1 MYIIGLLTLF
11 RITDIVTTNHAK
23 KEKWGVN
30 ITMKYIFMHQNIP
43 VSELEMDESTGLIRK
58 VNQVFAPE
66 HLPAGVLVKKDGI
79 DRAALYEWWADRS
92 IPMNRAGVSEAM
104 KELQLSDIRQLVL
117 KSFGL
122 SLSDQYWIK
131 PVGQDLSWEQINFFE
146 HPFSEDV
153 GEALFGV
160 KKQDT
165 AQKTDFVSPD
175 NTTDGYLKKRWK
187 IIDGKR
193 YLLKDGS
200 QPFFQQPFNE
210 VIASELMQRLG
221 VRHVPYTLLWENRK
235 PYSVCE
241 DFLTK
246 DTELV
251 TAWRIMKTQK
261 QANSTSVYQHVRNCC
276 ADLGVDVTTDLD
288 QMIVVDYLI
297 ANEDRHLNNFGL
309 IRNAKT
315 LEWLGSAPI
324 FDSGSSLGYDKP
336 VWDIKSGWGITCK
349 PFKRHHEK
357 QLQLVTDFDW
367 IDFSKLKDIKEMI
380 CETMIA
386 KTEHDY
392 FDERRVMAIADS
404 VENRIQKLKE
414 AAVDTSRKSININA
428 QNATQDDVEK
438 NIAEDY
444 TRKNK
449 EV

>member
-1 MYIIGLLTLF
+1 M
-11 RITDIVTTNHAK
+11 
-23 KEKWGVN
+23 E
-30 ITMKYIFMHQNIP
+30 YIFMHQNIP
-43 VSELEMDESTGLIRK
+43 MAELEMDEATGLIQK

-66 HLPAGVLVKKDGI
+66 HLPTGVSVKKDGV
-79 DRAALYEWWADRS
+79 DRAALYEWWVDRS
-92 IPMNRAGVSEAM
+92 IPMNRAGVSAAM

-153 GEALFGV
+153 GDVLFGV

-165 AQKTDFVSPD
+165 EQEIDFVSPD

-187 IIDGKR
+187 LIDGRR

-210 VIASELMQRLG
+210 VIASELMQHLG
-221 VRHVPYTLLWENRK
+221 VRHVPYTLFWENGK

-261 QANSTSVYQHVRNCC
+261 QANSTSVYQHVCNCC
-276 ADLGVDVTTDLD
+276 ADLGVDVTTDLA

-336 VWDIKSGWGITCK
+336 VWDIRSGWGITCK

-357 QLQLVTDFDW
+357 QLQLVTNFDR
-367 IDFSKLKDIKEMI
+367 IDFSKLKDIKEVI
-380 CETMIA
+380 CHIMLE
-386 KTEHDY
+386 KTECEY
-392 FDERRVMAIADS
+392 FDERRAMVIANS

-414 AAVDTSRKSININA
+414 VAADVSGKIININA
-428 QNATQDDVEK
+428 QSSTQDDVEK
-438 NIAEDY
+438 NVAEDY

>member
-1 MYIIGLLTLF
+1 
-11 RITDIVTTNHAK
+11 
-23 KEKWGVN
+23 
-30 ITMKYIFMHQNIP
+30 
-43 VSELEMDESTGLIRK
+43 
-58 VNQVFAPE
+58 
-66 HLPAGVLVKKDGI
+66 
-79 DRAALYEWWADRS
+79 
-92 IPMNRAGVSEAM
+92 M

-131 PVGQDLSWEQINFFE
+131 PVGQELLWEQINFFE

-153 GEALFGV
+153 GDALFGV

-165 AQKTDFVSPD
+165 AQKIDFVSPD

-187 IIDGKR
+187 IIGGKR

-221 VRHVPYTLLWENRK
+221 VRHVSYTLLWENGK

-241 DFLTK
+241 DFMTK

-276 ADLGVDVTTDLD
+276 ADLGVDVTTNLD

-315 LEWLGSAPI
+315 LEWIGSAPI
-324 FDSGSSLGYDKP
+324 FDSGSSLGYDKMAGE
-336 VWDIKSGWGITCK
+336 IRAERGIVCK
-349 PFKRHHEK
+349 PFKRHHEE
-357 QLQLVTDFDW
+357 QLKLVTSYDW
-367 IDFSKLKDIKEMI
+367 ISFENLVDVKDMI
-380 CETMIA
+380 CEVLSDEQAQEFM
-386 KTEHDY
+386 
-392 FDERRVMAIADS
+392 DERRVRAIADS

-414 AAVDTSRKSININA
+414 VAADASGKTISVNA
-428 QNATQDDVEK
+428 QSSTQDDVEK

-444 TRKNK
+444 TR
-449 EV
+449 

>member
-1 MYIIGLLTLF
+1 M
-11 RITDIVTTNHAK
+11 
-23 KEKWGVN
+23 E
-30 ITMKYIFMHQNIP
+30 YIFMHQNIP
-43 VSELEMDESTGLIRK
+43 VAELEMDESTGLIRK
-58 VNQVFAPE
+58 VNQVFSPE
-66 HLPAGVLVKKDGI
+66 HLPTGVSVKKDGV

-92 IPMNRAGVSEAM
+92 IPMNRAGVSAAM
-104 KELQLSDIRQLVL
+104 KELQLLDIRQLVL

-131 PVGQDLSWEQINFFE
+131 PAEQDLSREQINFFE

-153 GEALFGV
+153 GDALFGV

-165 AQKTDFVSPD
+165 AQEIDFVSPD

-187 IIDGKR
+187 IIDDKR

-200 QPFFQQPFNE
+200 QPFSQQPFNE

-221 VRHVPYTLLWENRK
+221 VRHVPYTLLWENGK

-251 TAWRIMKTQK
+251 TAWWIMKTKK
-261 QANSTSVYQHVRNCC
+261 QANSTSVYQHIRNCC
-276 ADLGVDVTTDLD
+276 ADLGAEVTTDLD

-357 QLQLVTDFDW
+357 QLQLVTNFDW
-367 IDFSKLKDIKEMI
+367 IDFSRLSDMKEII
-380 CETMIA
+380 CETMIV

-392 FDERRVMAIADS
+392 FGERRVMAIADS
-404 VENRIQKLKE
+404 VENRIQKLRE
-414 AAVDTSRKSININA
+414 VAVDVSGKTININA
-428 QNATQDDVEK
+428 QNSTQDDVEK

-444 TRKNK
+444 AGK
-449 EV
+449 

>member
-1 MYIIGLLTLF
+1 M
-11 RITDIVTTNHAK
+11 
-23 KEKWGVN
+23 E
-30 ITMKYIFMHQNIP
+30 YIFMHQNIP
-43 VSELEMDESTGLIRK
+43 VAELEMDESTGLIRK

-66 HLPAGVLVKKDGI
+66 HLPTGVSVKKDGV

-92 IPMNRAGVSEAM
+92 IPINRTGVSAAM

-131 PVGQDLSWEQINFFE
+131 PVGQDLSWKQINFFE

-153 GEALFGV
+153 GDALFGV

-165 AQKTDFVSPD
+165 AQKIDFVSPD

-200 QPFFQQPFNE
+200 QPLFQQPFNE

-221 VRHVPYTLLWENRK
+221 VRHVPYTLLWENGK

-261 QANSTSVYQHVRNCC
+261 QANSTSVYQHVCNCC

-357 QLQLVTDFDW
+357 QLQLVTNFDW

-380 CETMIA
+380 YYIMLAKPECE
-386 KTEHDY
+386 Y

-404 VENRIQKLKE
+404 MENRIQKLKE
-414 AAVDTSRKSININA
+414 VAADASVKTVNINV
-428 QNATQDDVEK
+428 QKSTQDDVEK

-444 TRKNK
+444 TEKNK
-449 EV
+449 EA